1 MFYCQFFLNLLW
13 SCRCE
18 NSASQGKRTKIIGAK
33 CVSSLIRHIP
43 FSRVRCVSMN
53 LIAFLPI
60 SFFLFLSLP
69 LFCECFIPLHWFFFY
84 IVHFMFF
91 FTQQLLYLPQS
102 TARYLCKRIQESW
115 RNCKPL
121 YTFISSHAIWE
132 CISVLQTEYLYLMF
146 HSLECF
152 RNCIFN

>member
-1 MFYCQFFLNLLW
+1 MNVSCSMFYCQFFLNLLW

-69 LFCECFIPLHWFFFY
+69 LFCECFIPLHWFF
-84 IVHFMFF
+84 
-91 FTQQLLYLPQS
+91 S
-102 TARYLCKRIQESW
+102 TL
-115 RNCKPL
+115 
-121 YTFISSHAIWE
+121 FISCFFSHNN
-132 CISVLQTEYLYLMF
+132 CYTS
-146 HSLECF
+146 HSLQLGISASESKNHDEIASHFTLSFLLMRYENAFLYCKQNIFIWCF
-152 RNCIFN
+152 IA